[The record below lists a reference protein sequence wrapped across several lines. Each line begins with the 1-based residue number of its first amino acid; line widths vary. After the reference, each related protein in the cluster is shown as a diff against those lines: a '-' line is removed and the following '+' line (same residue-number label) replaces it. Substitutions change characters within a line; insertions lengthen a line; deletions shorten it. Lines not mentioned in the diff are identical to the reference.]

1 MKKLLVLLVLMLA
14 AGCMA
19 GIGIIMRLK

>member
-14 AGCMA
+14 TGCMA